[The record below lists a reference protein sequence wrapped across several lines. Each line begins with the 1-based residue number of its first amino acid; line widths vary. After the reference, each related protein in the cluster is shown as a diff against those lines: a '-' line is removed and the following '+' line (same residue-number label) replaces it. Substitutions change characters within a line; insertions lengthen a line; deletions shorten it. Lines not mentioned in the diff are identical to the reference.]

1 MAGKIEAK
9 IKNVCYFAR
18 VDHGPKKLSKL
29 RPQQLYWYDAPH
41 FGMQKCCSLDFE
53 TDVIESTETTLLTEF
68 FGEDDHTPHNHA
80 LCWMHSEELDRKKGR
95 DFCVKA
101 FLSCRLFIWP
111 LPLAS

>member
-1 MAGKIEAK
+1 
-9 IKNVCYFAR
+9 
-18 VDHGPKKLSKL
+18 
-29 RPQQLYWYDAPH
+29 
-41 FGMQKCCSLDFE
+41 MQKCCSLDFE

-80 LCWMHSEELDRKKGR
+80 LCWMHSEELDRKEGR

-101 FLSCRLFIWP
+101 FLSCRLFVWP